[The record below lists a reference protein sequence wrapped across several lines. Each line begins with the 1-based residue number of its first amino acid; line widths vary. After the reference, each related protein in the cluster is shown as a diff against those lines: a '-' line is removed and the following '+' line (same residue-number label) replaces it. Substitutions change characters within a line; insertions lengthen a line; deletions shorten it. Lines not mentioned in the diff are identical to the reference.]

1 MDISVSSSI
10 ASYSS
15 HRPETSAARAGQ
27 KEGSEVTRPD
37 EQVEQTGR
45 EGKTS
50 TEPASKSGQQLSD
63 SDKQETRE
71 LQSRDQE
78 VRAHEA
84 AHKAAAGR
92 YATGA
97 ASFEYQRGPDGRQ
110 YAVGGEVSIDTSR
123 PEDPSEAQSKAQTI
137 QAAALAP
144 AEPSAQD
151 RQVAQAASKMAA
163 DARAEL
169 AKQTTEAGGQAA
181 KYAEV
186 DSNTGGADQSDS
198 EPGSLIN
205 DLA

>member
-1 MDISVSSSI
+1 MDISASSSI

-15 HRPETSAARAGQ
+15 YRSVTPPARAEQ
-27 KEGSEVTRPD
+27 EEGSEASRTD
-37 EQVEQTGR
+37 ESAEQTGR
-45 EGKTS
+45 EGNSGTNS
-50 TEPASKSGQQLSD
+50 VSKSGQQLSD
-63 SDKQETRE
+63 SDKQEARD
-71 LQSRDQE
+71 LQRRDQE

-163 DARAEL
+163 EARAEL
-169 AKQTTEAGGQAA
+169 AKQTSESGGQAA

-186 DSNTGGADQSDS
+186 DGSTGEADQSDS

>member
-1 MDISVSSSI
+1 MDISASSSI
-10 ASYSS
+10 TTYSS
-15 HRPETSAARAGQ
+15 YRPVAPSARAEQ
-27 KEGSEVTRPD
+27 KEGSEVARPD
-37 EQVEQTGR
+37 EPSEH

-50 TEPASKSGQQLSD
+50 TNTASKPEQQLSD

-97 ASFEYQRGPDGRQ
+97 ASFDYQRGPDGRQ

-186 DSNTGGADQSDS
+186 DSSTGGADQSDS